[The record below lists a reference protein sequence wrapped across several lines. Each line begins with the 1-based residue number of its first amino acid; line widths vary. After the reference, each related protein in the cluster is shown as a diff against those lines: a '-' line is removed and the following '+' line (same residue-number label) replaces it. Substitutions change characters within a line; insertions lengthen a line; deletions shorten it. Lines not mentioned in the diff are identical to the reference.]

1 MIFLFDNCYLS
12 TNNHINETCKH
23 VWIGSHDKLDYDN
36 LDKSYD
42 VYKTYKTITNAEL
55 QTLLDDIHKDFSDT
69 KVVIYCDVKYYQM
82 VYSAFFGSFL
92 STEGLKELY
101 KYDRLKE
108 NYGIGNKV
116 YGLAVTGFK
125 ETQHSYLPEN
135 LTISTPVNFIPS
147 EQRIELAFA
156 NYVAGDQTKKQ
167 YCVSK
172 ICQMYDGSPG
182 FWAKYIEQNIP
193 AILSDSEY
201 TMSNLLNEDYINNI
215 VAAYDYNEIVP
226 NKVNALIKKEFDFD
240 YLKHFF
246 TVMNNN
252 NLTEHEYL
260 QYWQAASTMT
270 KEEFV
275 ETRLLNTNLPIS
287 IQLLFPNLSNFDS
300 VNPIFWNKIFEYC
313 NDTQW
318 LSKFELI
325 DGTDNKT
332 D

>member
-12 TNNHINETCKH
+12 TSNQINETCKH

-36 LDKSYD
+36 LNTSYD
-42 VYKTYKTITNAEL
+42 VYKTYKTITNTQL
-55 QTLLDDIHKDFSDT
+55 KTLLNDIHKDLSDT
-69 KVVIYCDVKYYQM
+69 KVIIYCDVKYYQM
-82 VYSAFFGSFL
+82 VYSSFFGSFL

-108 NYGIGNKV
+108 NHGIGNKV

-125 ETQHSYLPEN
+125 ETEHIYLPED
-135 LTISTPVNFIPS
+135 LTISKPVDFIPA
-147 EQRIELAFA
+147 EERIEIAFA
-156 NYVAGDQTKKQ
+156 NYVAGDQTKKE
-167 YCVSK
+167 YCISK

-193 AILSDSEY
+193 AILNDSEY
-201 TMSNLLNEDYINNI
+201 TMANLLNEDYINNI
-215 VAAYDYNEIVP
+215 VASYEHNEIVP
-226 NKVNALIKKEFDFD
+226 NKLNTLVKEEFDFD

-246 TVMNNN
+246 TVMNSND
-252 NLTEHEYL
+252 LTEEEYL
-260 QYWQAASTMT
+260 EYWQAVSTMT

-275 ETRLLNTNLPIS
+275 ETRLINTNLPIS
-287 IQLLFPNLSNFDS
+287 FQLLFPNLSNFDS
-300 VNPIFWNKIFEYC
+300 VNPILWNKIFEYC
-313 NDTQW
+313 NDTEW

-325 DGTDNKT
+325 DGTNNQT